1 MKLIKLTNKIIEN
14 GMNALGISVLI
25 IFGMTYKLVNSVV
38 PPLARPLRKFI
49 YLFFRKDGS
58 RKKSFSIILMPL
70 LILSLMSPTLI
81 SASASAPTA
90 TKTDKSNLVKV
101 EKKVA
106 KTKEKATRVK
116 QEVKEEQEVKE
127 VKKTNEAPKKTDN
140 REKIILP
147 NDYRGEFIKSIMGDA
162 IELGKKYDVY
172 PSVMMA
178 QAIIE
183 SDWGRSGL
191 TQLANNYFGIKAA
204 KDANGNPTQ
213 KAVNMLTTEYYDG
226 VPCQIYDYFAAY
238 DSAYGSLESNAKL
251 ITEGI
256 DGAPNFYSGTWRSN
270 APTYAEAANALTNKY
285 ATDPNYGPVLVGVIE
300 TYELY
305 HADK

>member
-1 MKLIKLTNKIIEN
+1 MKAIKIVNKVMETM
-14 GMNALGISVLI
+14 MNLLGLSVLI
-25 IFGMTYKLVNSVV
+25 LLGSIHKLLNKISPNV
-38 PPLARPLRKFI
+38 ATKLRKFI
-49 YLFFRKDGS
+49 HLFFRKDGS
-58 RKKSFSIILMPL
+58 RKKSFSVILMPA
-70 LILSLMSPTLI
+70 LILMFISPTLI
-81 SASASAPTA
+81 SASASAPTS
-90 TKTDKSNLVKV
+90 TKPYESKLVTTNKGT
-101 EKKVA
+101 KVA
-106 KTKEKATRVK
+106 LSNKKDLINQKKENAPKSKIEEKAK
-116 QEVKEEQEVKE
+116 
-127 VKKTNEAPKKTDN
+127 NEAI
-140 REKIILP
+140 EKVLRP
-147 NDYRGEFIKSIMGDA
+147 NDYRGEFINSIINDA

-191 TQLANNYFGIKAA
+191 TKQANNYFGIKAT

-256 DGAPNFYSGTWRSN
+256 SGAPEFYSGTWRSN
-270 APTYAEAANALTNKY
+270 APTYADAACALTNKY
-285 ATDPNYGPVLVGVIE
+285 ATDPNYGTVLVGVIE
-300 TYELY
+300 TYGLN
-305 HADK
+305 HVDL